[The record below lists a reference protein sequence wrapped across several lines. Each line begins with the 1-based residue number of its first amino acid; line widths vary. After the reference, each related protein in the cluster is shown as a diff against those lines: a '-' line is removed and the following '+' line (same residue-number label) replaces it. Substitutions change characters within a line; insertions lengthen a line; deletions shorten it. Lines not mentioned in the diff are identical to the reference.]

1 MSNNNA
7 YHDLNGQLAS
17 LAEGIRLLQEN
28 KNEEFKRTIIKLMEK
43 KCADLK
49 ETLKHLSQLV
59 THE

>member
-17 LAEGIRLLQEN
+17 LTEGMRLLQDN

-49 ETLKHLSQLV
+49 ETLQSLQQLV
-59 THE
+59 HHE